1 MHFKTSNALVKG
13 FAFDGDFSN
22 NAVSAWTSGYTALD
36 DHDAYLPGETDS
48 VITFGSLSNHPFY
61 KTNAYHWNINV
72 GLYYRFECDDMP
84 AGGGIGSN
92 TYTTL
97 HQVWVRMA
105 S

>member
-36 DHDAYLPGETDS
+36 DHDAYLPGETAS
-48 VITFGSLSNHPFY
+48 VYTTTGSLSNHPFY
-61 KTNAYHWNINV
+61 KVATYHWLI
-72 GLYYRFECDDMP
+72 GAFDRFECDDS
-84 AGGGIGSN
+84 GNSY
-92 TYTTL
+92 TYTTR